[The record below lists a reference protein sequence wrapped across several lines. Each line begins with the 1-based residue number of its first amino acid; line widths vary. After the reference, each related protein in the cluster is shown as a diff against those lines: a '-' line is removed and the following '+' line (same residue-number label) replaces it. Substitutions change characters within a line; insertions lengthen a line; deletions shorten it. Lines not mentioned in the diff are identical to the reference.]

1 MNSINDIFNKR
12 YNGKSVFFSSYKNSL
27 KKVVETIIELNNW
40 EKTYFI
46 YSNAFDSLTNE
57 SIEELKVDLL
67 QTTFLSVD
75 LLFEKE
81 VRQIF
86 NKYKNGGIIF
96 YFETY
101 SYRTKHIF
109 RFEFLK
115 TLKKHFP
122 NLQIIV
128 NNTSVTSA
136 IFNPFFFP
144 EVDIVLNNLGKF
156 GENIYG
162 NVIIT
167 NNTLYEKLKEYN
179 VDCNFMI
186 DKIKKINNN
195 VKKLGITTMY
205 AIDKMRE
212 NNIEVHHP
220 YLESDSSNF
229 LALKY
234 FKGQLPPHL
243 LIKYSY
249 NDETSKKSFISY
261 FGFNEEIFE
270 NDGKNYY
277 FTIGRK
283 KLLTKLLLH
292 VLKQNREPKVP

>member
-1 MNSINDIFNKR
+1 MKSINDIFNKR

-27 KKVVETIIELNNW
+27 KKVIEKITELNSW
-40 EKTYFI
+40 EKIYFI

-57 SIEELKVDLL
+57 SVEELKVDLL

-81 VRQIF
+81 IRQMF
-86 NKYKNGGIIF
+86 SKYKNDGIIF

-101 SYRTKHIF
+101 SYRTKYIF

-136 IFNPFFFP
+136 IFNPFIFP

-167 NNTLYEKLKEYN
+167 SNTLYEKLEEYN

-186 DKIKKINNN
+186 EEIKNFDKDVKKISI
-195 VKKLGITTMY
+195 KTMY

-212 NNIEVHHP
+212 QNMEVHHP
-220 YLESDSSNF
+220 YLEYDSSNF

-234 FKGQLPPHL
+234 FNGLLPPHL
-243 LIKYSY
+243 LIIYSH
-249 NDETSKKSFISY
+249 NNKTNKNSFISY
-261 FGFNEEIFE
+261 FGINEEIFE
-270 NDGKNYY
+270 NNEKNYY
-277 FTIGRK
+277 LTIGK
-283 KLLTKLLLH
+283 KY
-292 VLKQNREPKVP
+292 